1 MNMSNSAAPKKRSPK
16 KHSQK
21 KQKKVERWKEVE
33 GDSFHPKTP
42 MKRAISEISG
52 RLEAGNPNHP
62 TKIQIPAT
70 TKNNQRKTQKY

>member
-1 MNMSNSAAPKKRSPK
+1 
-16 KHSQK
+16 
-21 KQKKVERWKEVE
+21 VE

-42 MKRAISEISG
+42 MKRAISETSG
-52 RLEAGNPNHP
+52 RLEAGNPNHS

>member
-1 MNMSNSAAPKKRSPK
+1 MNISNSAAPKKRS
-16 KHSQK
+16 QK
-21 KQKKVERWKEVE
+21 KQKSGRWKEVE

-42 MKRAISEISG
+42 MKRAISETSG
-52 RLEAGNPNHP
+52 RLEAGNPNHS

>member
-1 MNMSNSAAPKKRSPK
+1 
-16 KHSQK
+16 
-21 KQKKVERWKEVE
+21 VERWKEVE

-42 MKRAISEISG
+42 MKRAISKTSG

-62 TKIQIPAT
+62 TKIQIPTT